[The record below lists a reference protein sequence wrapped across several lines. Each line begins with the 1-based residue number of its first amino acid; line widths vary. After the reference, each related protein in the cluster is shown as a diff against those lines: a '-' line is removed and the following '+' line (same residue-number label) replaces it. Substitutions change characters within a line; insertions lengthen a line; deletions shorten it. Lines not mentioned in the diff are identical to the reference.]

1 MQEQEVTAQVP
12 GAEPGLQEDMG
23 SIQRLI
29 GVVLEPGK
37 TFAAIA
43 RRPTFVLA
51 MVVSIVISLAAAWVT
66 YSRIDMAQV
75 MESQLRNSP
84 AGQRMTS
91 DEIRQQVETI
101 TNSPFYKV
109 MLWVGPVLA
118 NPIMMVALAG
128 ILMLMVYL
136 AGSETSFLK
145 MLGVTSHA
153 LFFMGLV
160 GGVLMILVILLAP
173 DPQDIDIQNPLYTN
187 LGHLVDARESPILNR
202 LLSSVDIITLYV
214 IYLLGLGVSKVSSR
228 MSVGKGVFL
237 VAVPWLVYVGIAVLW
252 RALVG

>member
-1 MQEQEVTAQVP
+1 MQEQETTAQAP

-23 SIQRLI
+23 SVQRLI

-43 RRPTFVLA
+43 RRPTFLLA
-51 MVVSIVISLAAAWVT
+51 MVASIIVSVAAAGFM
-66 YSRIDMAQV
+66 YSRIDMVQV
-75 MESQLRNSP
+75 METQLRNSP

-109 MLWVGPVLA
+109 MLWVGPILA

-136 AGSETSFLK
+136 GGSETTFLK

-160 GGVLMILVILLAP
+160 GGVLMVLVILLAP
-173 DPQDIDIQNPLYTN
+173 DPQSIDIQNPLYTN
-187 LGHLVDARESPILNR
+187 LGHLADPRESPILNR
-202 LLSSVDIITLYV
+202 LLTSLDIISFYV
-214 IYLLGLGVSKVSSR
+214 IYLLGLGVSKISSR
-228 MSVGKGVFL
+228 MSVSKGVLL